1 MLHLNF
7 LGKDSI
13 EYDNTTEVLPEVMAL
28 IQKFMARKKPTD
40 QLFDKIVPST
50 LNDYF
55 HTIMEGLSAKVFRT
69 YNASIT
75 LCSELAKTD
84 ALVSQAMRDKKGAE
98 AALYEYYNI
107 ANKNVAELCNHQ
119 KAASPAHEA
128 AMKKMQEKIDAMLLE
143 LKAVK
148 KEKNA
153 SKIAQIEKRVEK
165 AKQDME
171 VKDRLKNVSLGTS
184 KINYNDPRIT
194 VAWCKRHDV
203 PIHKPFP
210 KTLMSK
216 FSWAMSVEPEYKF

>member
-1 MLHLNF
+1 M
-7 LGKDSI
+7 
-13 EYDNTTEVLPEVMAL
+13 
-28 IQKFMARKKPTD
+28 
-40 QLFDKIVPST
+40 
-50 LNDYF
+50 
-55 HTIMEGLSAKVFRT
+55 HT
-69 YNASIT
+69 
-75 LCSELAKTD
+75 C
-84 ALVSQAMRDKKGAE
+84 
-98 AALYEYYNI
+98 
-107 ANKNVAELCNHQ
+107 AELCNHQ

-128 AMKKMQEKIDAMLLE
+128 AMKKMQDKIDTMLLE

-153 SKIAQIEKRVEK
+153 SKIAQFEKKIDK

-210 KTLMSK
+210 KTLLSK
-216 FSWAMSVEPEYKF
+216 FSWAMSVEPDYKF